1 MFRARRLIVVFAAVI
16 GTSVTCAPRVQA
28 GSSQLPAELVGT
40 ARQLIVV
47 SVDRK
52 TDTVGRLSTYEMA
65 DGAWKRVLGPIEA
78 RVGRSGIKSNR
89 REGDGSTPVGS
100 FGLIGAFGWGKRVLA
115 TFPYRA
121 VRRGDC
127 WVSNSSQASYN
138 RRINAAECDYP
149 NEDLWRIARGGAYDM
164 AVISDFNYEI
174 PIRGKGSAIFLHVH
188 SYTKQGRSK
197 PTSGCVSVVRSAMS
211 KILEWLD
218 SGKFPRMVIMQRRDL
233 PLGW

>member
-1 MFRARRLIVVFAAVI
+1 MVARGENLLDVWVVPANIDSAAR
-16 GTSVTCAPRVQA
+16 TC
-28 GSSQLPAELVGT
+28 GS
-40 ARQLIVV
+40 ARQRDA
-47 SVDRK
+47 VDTHHHRGQGCWCGELHCFARGLGGCPVALAIP
-52 TDTVGRLSTYEMA
+52 DRANLC
-65 DGAWKRVLGPIEA
+65 KRRHQRFV
-78 RVGRSGIKSNR
+78 
-89 REGDGSTPVGS
+89 S

-164 AVISDFNYEI
+164 AVISDFNYET

-188 SYTKQGRSK
+188 SYTNQGRSK

>member
-1 MFRARRLIVVFAAVI
+1 LIVVFVTLIGVSVI
-16 GTSVTCAPRVQA
+16 IAPRVQA
-28 GSSQLPAELVGT
+28 NSSSLSADLVGA
-40 ARQLIVV
+40 ARQLLVV

-52 TDTVGRLSTYEMA
+52 IDTVGRLSTYEMTNGVWA
-65 DGAWKRVLGPIEA
+65 RVLGPVEA

-100 FGLIGAFGWGKRVLA
+100 FGLIGSFGWGKRALA
-115 TFPYRA
+115 KFPYRA

-138 RRINAAECDYP
+138 RRINSATCGYP
-149 NEDLWRIARGGAYDM
+149 NEDLWRIARGGSYDM
-164 AVISDFNYEI
+164 AVISDFNYER

-197 PTSGCVSVVRSAMS
+197 PTSGCVSVVKSAMS

-218 SGKFPRMVIMQRRDL
+218 SAKSPRIVITQRRDL
-233 PLGW
+233 PPGW